1 MEENVQENPVREERA
16 AGENPADEVGVRV
29 DPAEL
34 ATRPLSQ
41 FILSKEYAGVSSN
54 PELIRPVTLVAAAR
68 PVGERRA
75 APVSSTTRRIE
86 YPFYDDDESDAPPA
100 AEEPIVPESA
110 AAVIETAPDEEP
122 VVLDLAPERPVT
134 AAVRTDRRAG
144 RAGGFG
150 PAGRPA
156 AAFGQL
162 QRGVARR
169 GGVSPA
175 GGARPPRR
183 VSSPQF
189 LFQRG
194 LFVSAAFRL
203 IPPCNSPRA

>member
-16 AGENPADEVGVRV
+16 AGENPANEVGVRV

-100 AEEPIVPESA
+100 AEEAIVPESA

-134 AAVRTDRRAG
+134 VPPPSEPIAEPVEREVSVRPV
-144 RAGGFG
+144 G
-150 PAGRPA
+150 PPRLLVSYSA
-156 AAFGQL
+156 
-162 QRGVARR
+162 
-169 GGVSPA
+169 VSPDEA
-175 GGARPPRR
+175 ASPLPGARVRR
-183 VSSPQF
+183 EEFPLLNFFFNAVSSC
-189 LFQRG
+189 RRR
-194 LFVSAAFRL
+194 SD
-203 IPPCNSPRA
+203 